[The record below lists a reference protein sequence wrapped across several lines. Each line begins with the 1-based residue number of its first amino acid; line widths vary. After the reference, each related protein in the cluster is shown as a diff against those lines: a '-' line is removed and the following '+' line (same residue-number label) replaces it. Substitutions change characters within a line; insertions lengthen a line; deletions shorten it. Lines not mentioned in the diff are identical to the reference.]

1 MILFKR
7 ISYKNF
13 LSTGNQPIEVALDMS
28 QTTLVVGTNGTGK
41 STLLDALCFVLFNR
55 PFRIIKKEQMVNT
68 INGGD
73 CVVECEFDVGTKN
86 YIIRRGIKPNLFE
99 IFCDGKLINQ
109 DANNVDY
116 QKYLESNIMKL
127 NYRSFIQ
134 VVLLGSSSYEPFMKM
149 KPRYRR
155 EVVEEI
161 LDIRVFGL
169 MDLILR
175 SQQSD
180 LQKKLTEVRHQ
191 CELIKTKY
199 ETEAKYLK
207 TLETKGSDNQKAQQN
222 KLEENNKNR
231 LEYETK
237 LQKLNEQIAVS
248 QNELSGQDVAQKK
261 VKELEKYET
270 KIEQNLD
277 THKKTLK
284 FFKEN
289 DTCPVCTQSI
299 DETFKEEKCNHET
312 TTISKLESGLS
323 QLVEELTKQE
333 EKLTA
338 FGKVS
343 NKIQDMNVNLAKI
356 TASLESL
363 KNHSDQIQQEISISE
378 NRDVDI
384 ESIKQSLSDMSADL
398 GVADA
403 NLTDVQEEKDYVD
416 VLREILNDKGA
427 KAQIIRKYVPIM
439 NVLINKY
446 LQSMDFYISFNLD
459 EEFNETVKSR
469 FRDTFNY
476 NNFSEGEKMRIDLA
490 LLFTWRDIARMKN
503 STNTNLLI
511 LDEIFDSSLDGQGTD
526 DFFKIIKTLE
536 KENIF
541 IISHKGDILFDK
553 FTNIIK
559 FEKHQNFTQL
569 GTIWKN

>member
-7 ISYKNF
+7 LSYKNF
-13 LSTGNQPIEVALDMS
+13 LSSGNQPIEIALDMS
-28 QTTLVVGTNGTGK
+28 QTTLIVGTNGSGK
-41 STLLDALCFVLFNR
+41 STLLDALCFVLFNK

-68 INGGD
+68 INQSD
-73 CVVECEFDVGTKN
+73 CIVEVEFDVGTKN
-86 YIIRRGIKPNLFE
+86 YLIRRGIKPNLFE

-109 DANNVDY
+109 DANNIDY
-116 QKYLESNIMKL
+116 QKYLEQNIMKL

-180 LQKKLTEVRHQ
+180 LQKKLTEVRDQ

-207 TLETKGSDNQKAQQN
+207 TLEAKGSDNQRVQQN
-222 KLEENNKNR
+222 KLEQNEKNR
-231 LEYETK
+231 LEYDKK
-237 LQKLNEQIAVS
+237 LQSLNEAIAVS
-248 QNELSGQDVAQKK
+248 QNELSGQETVSKK
-261 VKELEKYET
+261 IKELEKYET

-277 THKKTLK
+277 THKKTFK

-299 DETFKEEKCNHET
+299 DTKFKEEKCNHET

-323 QLVEELTKQE
+323 QLVGELSKQE
-333 EKLTA
+333 EKITA
-338 FGKVS
+338 YGKIS
-343 NKIQDMNVNLAKI
+343 NKIQTMNVEIAKI
-356 TASLESL
+356 TSSLESL
-363 KNHSDQIQQEISISE
+363 KRHSDQIQQEISTSQE
-378 NRDVDI
+378 RDTDI
-384 ESIKQSLSDMSADL
+384 ENIELELEKMKVDLKDAEINLSK
-398 GVADA
+398 
-403 NLTDVQEEKDYVD
+403 VQEEKDYVD

-439 NVLINKY
+439 NALINKY
-446 LQSMDFYISFNLD
+446 LQAMDFYISFNLD

-559 FEKHQNFTQL
+559 YEKVQNFTQL
-569 GTIWKN
+569 GTI

>member
-13 LSTGNQPIEVALDMS
+13 LSTGNQPIEIALDMS
-28 QTTLVVGTNGTGK
+28 QTTLIVGTNGSGK
-41 STLLDALCFVLFNR
+41 STLLDALCFVLFNK

-68 INGGD
+68 INQSD
-73 CVVECEFDVGTKN
+73 CMVEVEFDVGTKN
-86 YIIRRGIKPNLFE
+86 YLIRRGIKPNLFE

-109 DANNVDY
+109 DANNIDY
-116 QKYLESNIMKL
+116 QKYLEQNIMKL

-134 VVLLGSSSYEPFMKM
+134 VVLLGSSSYAPFMKM

-207 TLETKGSDNQKAQQN
+207 TLEAKGSDNQSVQQN
-222 KLEENNKNR
+222 KLEQNEKNR
-231 LEYETK
+231 LEYDKK
-237 LQKLNEQIAVS
+237 LQSLNEAIAVS
-248 QNELSGQDVAQKK
+248 QNELSGQETVSKK
-261 VKELEKYET
+261 IKELEKYET

-299 DETFKEEKCNHET
+299 DTKFKEEKCNHET

-323 QLVEELTKQE
+323 QLVGELSKQE
-333 EKLTA
+333 EKITA
-338 FGKVS
+338 YGKIS
-343 NKIQDMNVNLAKI
+343 NKIQTMNVEIAKI
-356 TASLESL
+356 TSSLESL
-363 KNHSDQIQQEISISE
+363 KRHSDQIQQEISTSQE
-378 NRDVDI
+378 RDTDI
-384 ESIKQSLSDMSADL
+384 ENIELELEKMKVDLKDAEINLSK
-398 GVADA
+398 
-403 NLTDVQEEKDYVD
+403 VQEEKDYVD

-439 NVLINKY
+439 NALINKY
-446 LQSMDFYISFNLD
+446 LQAMDFYISFNLD

-559 FEKHQNFTQL
+559 YEKVQNFTQL
-569 GTIWKN
+569 GTI